1 MREKEIKFIID
12 GVDAGMEEIR
22 GYCREEMIEDAGWEG
37 RKSDS
42 IARQESLKQKTP
54 RIRNRSTSTFAAIF
68 FQPNILYLHLA
79 NLGITT
85 RVNFDKSDMV
95 VMTDFKI
102 FMDNG

>member
-1 MREKEIKFIID
+1 MP
-12 GVDAGMEEIR
+12 AQ
-22 GYCREEMIEDAGWEG
+22 EG

-42 IARQESLKQKTP
+42 DSAPRISQKKTP

-68 FQPNILYLHLA
+68 FQPNRLYLHLA

-85 RVNFDKSDMV
+85 RVNFDKSDKV

-102 FMDNG
+102 FMDHG

>member
-1 MREKEIKFIID
+1 MKEENRIP
-12 GVDAGMEEIR
+12 
-22 GYCREEMIEDAGWEG
+22 
-37 RKSDS
+37 

-68 FQPNILYLHLA
+68 FQPNRLYLHLA

-102 FMDNG
+102 FMDNGKEFFQEIHLAG